1 VKRNFK
7 TRALLVAAL
16 VAGGA
21 PAARAQAISSSSRP
35 VFGQGSAAATGATT
49 FDVTVDVAEA
59 YDSNLNAELGNI
71 TPSVYQVSGAY
82 TLFAPQARFAANG
95 SRVQFAATGG
105 SSARYFNQSDV
116 FVLNGYNLGL
126 GLTAELTRSTTVT
139 ISEGVTYAPSY
150 LYGLFQQL
158 ATPSVGGVV
167 PSASNYGVDG
177 VQSLATVSTARL
189 THHMTPR
196 AAFSLSG
203 SYGRTDM
210 VNNFVGSGYSDLL
223 NYSAGGAFTYSL
235 NKGMTVRMGYTYRD
249 GQYTELV
256 RSKEHDID
264 LGVNYT
270 RPISQTRK
278 LNLNITVGPRVMD
291 QSSDTTGLVPLQTF
305 GVVADVGVSRQI
317 GRTWTAQGGYH
328 RGLAFI
334 EGLPGPAYTDSV
346 AGSTRGFLS
355 RRVDLSIAGSVARG
369 NLSQIN
375 TASAFTT
382 YTADARLQ
390 RAVGGKFALYAE
402 YLYYF
407 YDFGRG
413 IQLPVGVT
421 PTLTRNTVRFG
432 LSLWLPLKDR

>member
-1 VKRNFK
+1 MKRNLQA
-7 TRALLVAAL
+7 TALAAALLACD
-16 VAGGA
+16 A
-21 PAARAQAISSSSRP
+21 PAARAQAIPPPTRP
-35 VFGQGSAAATGATT
+35 VFGQGSATAPGATT

-59 YDSNLNAELGNI
+59 YDSNLNAELGSI
-71 TPSVYQVSGAY
+71 TPSVYQLSGAY
-82 TLFAPQARFAANG
+82 TLFAPQARFSANG
-95 SRVQFAATGG
+95 DRVQFAATGG
-105 SSARYFNQSDV
+105 SSARYFNQGGE
-116 FVLNGYNLGL
+116 FVVSGYNAGL
-126 GLTAELTRSTTVT
+126 GLTAELTRSTTVS
-139 ISEGVTYAPSY
+139 ISEGVNYAPSY

-177 VQSLATVSTARL
+177 VQSLATTSTASL

-210 VNNFVGSGYSDLL
+210 VSNYVGSGYSNLL

-249 GQYTELV
+249 GQYTNLI

-270 RPISQTRK
+270 HPISQTRK
-278 LNLNITVGPRVMD
+278 LNLNVTVGPRVMD
-291 QSSDTTGLVPLQTF
+291 QSADTTGLVPLQTF
-305 GVVADVGVSRQI
+305 GIVADVGVSRQI
-317 GRTWTAQGGYH
+317 GRTWSAQGGYH

-346 AGSTRGFLS
+346 AGSARGFLS
-355 RRVDLSIAGSVARG
+355 RRVDLSFSGSVARG

-390 RAVGGKFALYAE
+390 RAVGKKLAAYAE

-413 IQLPVGVT
+413 YSLPVGVS
-421 PTLTRNTVRFG
+421 PTLTRNTVRVG

>member
-1 VKRNFK
+1 
-7 TRALLVAAL
+7 
-16 VAGGA
+16 
-21 PAARAQAISSSSRP
+21 
-35 VFGQGSAAATGATT
+35 
-49 FDVTVDVAEA
+49 
-59 YDSNLNAELGNI
+59 
-71 TPSVYQVSGAY
+71 
-82 TLFAPQARFAANG
+82 
-95 SRVQFAATGG
+95 VQFAATGG
-105 SSARYFNQSDV
+105 SSARYFNQADV
-116 FVLNGYNLGL
+116 FVLSGYNLGL
-126 GLTAELTRSTTVT
+126 GLTAELNRRTTVS

-177 VQSLATVSTARL
+177 VQSLATVSNVSL
-189 THHMTPR
+189 TQHMTPR
-196 AAFSLSG
+196 AAFSVSG

-210 VNNFVGSGYSDLL
+210 VNNYAGSGYSDLL
-223 NYSAGGAFTYSL
+223 NYSAGGAFTYTL
-235 NKGMTVRMGYTYRD
+235 NKGMTLRTGYTYRD
-249 GQYTELV
+249 GQYTRLI
-256 RSKEHDID
+256 RSKEHDFD
-264 LGVNYT
+264 LGMNYT
-270 RPISQTRK
+270 RPISKTRK
-278 LNLNITVGPRVMD
+278 LNLNATVGPRVMN
-291 QSSDTTGLVPLQTF
+291 QSDDATGVAPLQTF
-305 GVVADVGVSRQI
+305 GVVADVGISRQL

-346 AGSTRGFLS
+346 AGSARGFLS
-355 RRVDLSIAGSVARG
+355 RRVDLSFSGSVARG

-390 RAVGGKFALYAE
+390 RAVGKEFALYTE

-413 IQLPVGVT
+413 TLLPVGVS
-421 PTLTRNTVRFG
+421 PTLTRNTIRVG

>member
-1 VKRNFK
+1 M
-7 TRALLVAAL
+7 
-16 VAGGA
+16 
-21 PAARAQAISSSSRP
+21 
-35 VFGQGSAAATGATT
+35 FGQGNPAVTGATT
-49 FDVTVDVAEA
+49 FDVTADVAEA

-95 SRVQFAATGG
+95 DRVQFAATGG
-105 SSARYFNQSDV
+105 SSARYFNQADV

-126 GLTAELTRSTTVT
+126 GLTAELSRRTTLS

-158 ATPSVGGVV
+158 AAPSVGGVV

-177 VQSLATVSTARL
+177 VQSLATMSTANL
-189 THHMTPR
+189 TQHLTPR
-196 AAFSLSG
+196 AAFVLTG

-210 VNNFVGSGYSDLL
+210 INNFVGSGYSDLL

-235 NKGMTVRMGYTYRD
+235 NKGMTVRTGYTYRD
-249 GQYTELV
+249 GQYTNLI

-278 LNLNITVGPRVMD
+278 LNLNVSVGPRIMD
-291 QSSDTTGLVPLQTF
+291 QSSDATGLAPLQTF

-317 GRTWTAQGGYH
+317 GRTWTAEGGYH

-334 EGLPGPAYTDSV
+334 EGLPGPAYTDS
-346 AGSTRGFLS
+346 AAASTRGFIS

-369 NLSQIN
+369 NLSQFQ

-390 RAVGGKFALYAE
+390 RAVGDKMAFYTE

-413 IQLPVGVT
+413 IHLPVGVS
-421 PTLTRNTVRFG
+421 PTLTRNTIRVG